1 MRKFLAVVKRE
12 YFKVVWTKVFL
23 ITTFLAPV
31 GMLAVS
37 LMPLLM
43 FSIKG
48 NAVRVAVVEENGKI
62 FQRLQE
68 NLSPEK
74 QVEKFKRSTAES
86 VKNLNASQ
94 DEKLKQTAEQFGGSF
109 QLEQISPAGKTT
121 EQIQNEL
128 LQRIADKDLDA
139 YLIVPA
145 DFDAKDAKFEF
156 YSRNASDFISKTAIE
171 EGLNDAI
178 RLERLAKAN
187 ISEEKLKEINQKV
200 NFSVKSID
208 KSGSVKEG
216 NDWGFGIAFG
226 LAFMLYITITLYGSV
241 VMGAVVEEKETKI
254 AEILFS
260 SAKPFELMMGK
271 LVGVC
276 LSGLTQVAIWTFSA
290 LAILTY
296 GAVMAGSLGIP
307 KEFPSITP
315 LFIVYF
321 FLFFLAGFFL
331 YSTIYALIGSMVTTT
346 QEGGQFVIFTVIVL
360 MAGLYS
366 VVPIVRDPNS
376 TFSLIA
382 SLTPFVSPVSMPARI
397 FIESPPLWQILLSL
411 GLNVLAICGLVWA
424 AARAYRVGML
434 MYGKKA
440 TIPEVWKWIRTS

>member
-74 QVEKFKRSTAES
+74 QVEKFKKSTAES

-109 QLEQISPAGKTT
+109 ELERVSPNGKTS

-260 SAKPFELMMGK
+260 SAKPFALMMGK

-276 LSGLTQVAIWTFSA
+276 LSGLTQVAIWIFSA

-307 KEFPSITP
+307 KEFPTITP

-397 FIESPPLWQILLSL
+397 FIESPPFWQIVLSL

-424 AARAYRVGML
+424 ASRAYRVGML